1 MNIRSILVTGANGLI
16 GYALASEL
24 ARQGRPVI
32 GLVRARLAREAC
44 GFDTFEGD
52 LTDTHRLHNL
62 FKTNSIDSVVHSGA
76 LSGPMLGLDNPYSLC
91 LTNIMGTANILETAR
106 IHGIR
111 RVVYTSSAT
120 AYGDTPLGGP
130 FKEDIPLRP
139 KDVYGASKASSEHL
153 MRAYAAQHKLQGVS
167 LRISW
172 VFGPRRKT
180 ACFIRTMIEDAMA
193 NRPTRLDWGLGFY
206 RQYIYV
212 DDVISAIIAALD
224 APSLPQD
231 VYNVTGGSHLTLD
244 QIAEAVQRVL
254 SNAEIHL
261 KPGPDPVDTV
271 QGQFDISA
279 IKRDLG
285 FSPRYTLERGI
296 ETYYQWLRKQRDS

>member
-1 MNIRSILVTGANGLI
+1 MNIRGILVTGANGLI

-62 FKTNSIDSVVHSGA
+62 FKTNSIDSVIHSGA

-244 QIAEAVQRVL
+244 QIAEAVRRVL
-254 SNAEIHL
+254 PNAEIHL